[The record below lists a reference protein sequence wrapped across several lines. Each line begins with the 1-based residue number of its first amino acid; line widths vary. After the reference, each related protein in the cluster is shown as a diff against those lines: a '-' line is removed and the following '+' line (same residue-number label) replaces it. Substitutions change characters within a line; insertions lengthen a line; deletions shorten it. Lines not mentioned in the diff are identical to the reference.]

1 MSTNG
6 QDSRTARG
14 KNGFLAACDWP
25 SADAAMWGQVT
36 ALSSVL
42 KPGGRGAKW
51 RPSTLANVEQAYG
64 EWLYWLQGLDPNFL
78 VEPPMARVTRKRVES
93 YVDSLKTTA
102 LAPSTVQMRLQR
114 LGQMMA
120 AASESKDFGW
130 IFRAAN
136 RLRPASVRNKLV
148 KMRPTYQLAQLG
160 IDLMRKAASMPPSW
174 NHHPSATFRNGL
186 MIAFLAYRPIRLGNL
201 ASMKIDEHLIRFDGG
216 FKIRFGAH
224 ETKQHRDLD
233 FDMPES
239 LISHLA
245 EYLDIHRLLLA
256 ASAGGRSAAE
266 KMVWISR
273 DGRAMEPAG
282 IREAIYKETESA
294 FGVAINPNLFRDCA
308 ATTIAIDGPA
318 HAHCIAKIL
327 GHSSMATSERHYN
340 HANSIEA
347 GNQYQAVL
355 DNCRKRLARDLLT
368 RGRSDEPGPPS

>member
-1 MSTNG
+1 MSSNRQAG
-6 QDSRTARG
+6 RTPRG
-14 KNGFLAACDWP
+14 KSGFLAVCDWP
-25 SADAAMWGQVT
+25 RADAAMWDQVT
-36 ALSSVL
+36 TPGGVL

-51 RPSTLANVEQAYG
+51 RPSTVANVERAYG
-64 EWLYWLQGLDPNFL
+64 EWLYWLEQLDPNIL
-78 VEPPMARVTRKRVES
+78 LEQPLARVTRQRVEA
-93 YVDSLKTTA
+93 YVNSLKPT
-102 LAPSTVQMRLQR
+102 LAPSTVQMRLQL

-136 RLRPASVRNKLV
+136 RMRPASVRNKRA
-148 KMRPTYQLAQLG
+148 KMRPTYQIAQLG
-160 IDLMRKAASMPPSW
+160 FDLMRKAASMPPSW

-233 FDMPES
+233 FDLPES
-239 LISHLA
+239 LVPYLE
-245 EYLDIHRLLLA
+245 EYLDRHRLLLA
-256 ASAGGRSAAE
+256 ASPVGRSAAG

-273 DGRAMEPAG
+273 DGGAMEPAG
-282 IREAIYKETESA
+282 IREFIYKETESA
-294 FGVAINPNLFRDCA
+294 FGEAINPNLFRDCA
-308 ATTIAIDGPA
+308 ATTIAIDDPA
-318 HAHCIAKIL
+318 HARCIAKIL

-340 HANSIEA
+340 QAGSIEA

-355 DNCRKRLARDLLT
+355 DNCRKKLARSL
-368 RGRSDEPGPPS
+368 RAGVSR